1 MSSGAGFPLNDLLR
15 RRLQTGL
22 TITILSLSVASTL
35 FLLLFS
41 GRLGLGIASA
51 RSVLTLGLTAIFS
64 QFIFFIGVLI
74 FIVGAVLT
82 SFIVFLMMAQ
92 RTKDFGLIKAV
103 GCPNALV
110 GGYFMTELFTVTFLG
125 CLSGV
130 VFGFLADFAASNI
143 VFNGYV
149 LPNWWFAPIVFIT
162 FFVLALVFGLQ
173 PLLKAS
179 RMSAIQALSPITY
192 YGSTVS
198 GKHKALSH
206 SALTWR
212 VASRSL
218 IRRLSATFRIVI
230 LLSIVFVLLTIS
242 VAGGVIANDTTSS
255 WVQKTVGEN
264 TVVIAHGD
272 MGVQYL
278 QLLSAFSGATV
289 ASDFNYS
296 DPKYAVFSD
305 VTEQLSALSSI
316 SSLDPRL
323 VTYQHL
329 KEIGNFTI
337 SPGSAQV
344 LPVGDSREGDSIVI
358 GVNPQKTGDLSMK
371 GRNLSENNVLESI
384 IGDSIVQTM
393 YYPNPSRYVVLS
405 DPLVES
411 FEFKNITFRIVGIC
425 VDPLNNGLVAYVP
438 IEKLMNATGIDN
450 PNLLLVSLN
459 GSVDRNTT
467 IQEIRTT
474 VKEVDSDLDVFDL
487 SGAVSQNQAFLRST
501 WQTIMLLPLFSLVSA
516 ALCLVGYMMLSIDEQ
531 RQEFGVLRAVGAK
544 PKIIVTVSAIQSIIV
559 LASSLG
565 LGLSFGIITTIMI
578 LMTNPVITTTTI
590 AVISVWIVSVF
601 LAMFALSL
609 YPAFRL
615 AKTAVLKI
623 MA

>member
-1 MSSGAGFPLNDLLR
+1 MSSGAGFALNDLLR

-35 FLLLFS
+35 FLLFFS
-41 GRLGLGIASA
+41 GRIGVGIASTQG
-51 RSVLTLGLTAIFS
+51 VLTLGLNAIFS
-64 QFIFFIGVLI
+64 QFIFFIGILI
-74 FIVGAVLT
+74 FIIGAVLT

-92 RTKDFGLIKAV
+92 RTRDFGLIKAV

-125 CLSGV
+125 CLLGVASGFIADFV
-130 VFGFLADFAASNI
+130 ASTLVFG
-143 VFNGYV
+143 GYG
-149 LPNWWFAPIVFIT
+149 LPNWWFAPLVFVT
-162 FFVLALVFGLQ
+162 FFILALFFGLQ
-173 PLLKAS
+173 PILKAS
-179 RMSAIQALSPITY
+179 RMSAIEALSPIAY
-192 YGSTVS
+192 YGATVE

-212 VASRSL
+212 IASRSL

-230 LLSIVFVLLTIS
+230 LLSVVFVLLTIS

-255 WVQKTVGEN
+255 WVQKTVGGN
-264 TVVIAHGD
+264 SIAVAHSE
-272 MGVQYL
+272 MGMQYM

-289 ASDFNYS
+289 RADFNYS
-296 DPKYAVFSD
+296 STKYGVSTD
-305 VTEQLSALSSI
+305 IVEQLSALSSVG
-316 SSLDPRL
+316 SLDPRL

-337 SPGSAQV
+337 SSGSSQV
-344 LPVGDSREGDSIVI
+344 LPVGDSREGDSIII
-358 GVNPQKTGDLSMK
+358 GVNPRQIADLPMK
-371 GRNLSENNVLESI
+371 GRGISGDNVLEAL

-393 YYPNPSRYVVLS
+393 YYPHPSRYVVLS

-411 FEFKNITFRIVGIC
+411 FEFKNTTFRIVGIC
-425 VDPLNNGLVAYVP
+425 VDPLNNGQVAYVP

-459 GSVDRNTT
+459 GSVDHNVA
-467 IQEIRTT
+467 IQEIRST
-474 VKEVDSDLDVFDL
+474 VKAVDSDLEVFDL
-487 SGAVSQNQAFLRST
+487 SGAMAQNQAVLGST
-501 WQTIMLLPLFSLVSA
+501 WQTIMLLPLFSLVSS
-516 ALCLVGYMMLSIDEQ
+516 ALCLVGYMMLSVDEQ

-565 LGLSFGIITTIMI
+565 LGLSFGIITTILI

-590 AVISVWIVSVF
+590 VVISIWIVSVF

-615 AKTAVLKI
+615 ARTTILKI
-623 MA
+623 VA